1 MRAQEHPYLDIL
13 LQVQKIPSNS
23 VQAIIS
29 RPPII
34 QRILSSKETDFM
46 KAYQDHLMFLND
58 LWSESHRVL
67 KDDGTMWIIVDNYFY
82 DGQLLQLPFTLG
94 KKIQSAGF
102 IFRNI
107 IIWYNTFSEHL
118 SRDLKNRYS
127 CILFFAKN
135 KAYKFDMDPIR
146 EPHIWKDVEWGR
158 GRRSRYNPKG
168 KDPSNFWLK
177 TESEKGNITR
187 HVILQP
193 EEIVSRCI
201 LVSTNEKDRILDLF
215 AENAPTVKVTR
226 QLNRVPVSCFSRV
239 KYSDRIPK
247 INVKRSPVN
256 STVSKSKSGKFVRN
270 LYIKSSEEMNE
281 VDDSSVQVI
290 ITSPPYWGMRDYD
303 VPAQIGFNESYS
315 DYLNRLEN
323 VGREC
328 YRVLKENGSLWIN
341 INKRFIDGNI
351 LLFPEDIIERMRNVG
366 FYLKEIVIWHRPIF
380 VPATG
385 PKNFADR
392 HEYILFFTK
401 SKENYFLKTSGFKQA
416 DYILPENEKV
426 TNVWRMFRKIGN
438 IGKRIQV
445 MVKERKIKHTAVYP
459 KELVR
464 RIILLCSNKRDI
476 VLDPFAG
483 SGTTLVVANVLGRG
497 WIGYEINPDYKEII
511 RYRLSMEGESLSPW
525 LPS

>member
-1 MRAQEHPYLDIL
+1 MKSQEHPYLDIL

-23 VQAIIS
+23 IQAIIA

-34 QRILSSKETDFM
+34 QRILSSKKMDFM
-46 KAYQDHLMFLND
+46 KAYQDHLLSLND

-67 KDDGTMWIIVDNYFY
+67 RDDGTMWIVADNYFY

-118 SRDLKNRYS
+118 SRDLTNRYS
-127 CILFFAKN
+127 CILFFVKN
-135 KAYKFDMDPIR
+135 KTYKFDMDPVR
-146 EPHIWKDVEWGR
+146 EPHIWKDAEWGG

-187 HVILQP
+187 HVMLHP
-193 EEIVSRCI
+193 DEVMSRCI
-201 LVSTNEKDRILDLF
+201 LASTNEDDAVLDFF
-215 AENAPTVKVTR
+215 AENAPTIKVAKK
-226 QLNRVPVSCFSRV
+226 LNRVPVSCFSRV
-239 KYSDRIPK
+239 KYLDTLPK
-247 INVKRSPVN
+247 LNVKGRLVSDVA
-256 STVSKSKSGKFVRN
+256 SKSQKFVGN
-270 LYIKSSEEMNE
+270 IYIKSSEEMNE
-281 VDDSSVQVI
+281 MDDSSVQAV
-290 ITSPPYWGMRDYD
+290 ITSPPYWGMRDYG
-303 VPAQIGFNESYS
+303 VPSQIGFDESYS
-315 DYLNRLEN
+315 EYLSRLEN

-341 INKRFIDGNI
+341 INKRFINGNI
-351 LLFPEDIIERMRNVG
+351 LLFPEDIIEKMRNIG
-366 FYLKEIVIWHRPIF
+366 FYLREIVIWHKPIF

-401 SKENYFLKTSGFKQA
+401 SKENYLLKPSGFKQS
-416 DYILPENEKV
+416 DYIHPGNEKV

-438 IGKRIQV
+438 VGKRVQI
-445 MVKERKIKHTAVYP
+445 MIKERKIKHTAVYP

-476 VLDPFAG
+476 ILDPFAG
-483 SGTTLVVANVLGRG
+483 SGTTLVVANLLGRG
-497 WIGYEINPDYKEII
+497 WIGYEINTDYKKII
-511 RYRLSMEGESLSPW
+511 RYRLAMEGKSLSPW
-525 LPS
+525 LPGLS